1 MSETVCIAMPAS
13 MGGSSSSRGLPTKE
27 PIPIKGPEPP
37 DPKAKPENGG
47 PSDLPKS
54 YKPLRL
60 REDKLP
66 CFGVGDEFASIEEP
80 KRELG
85 DQAIDLEDEETNPW
99 TPALRDKLIE
109 EAR

>member
-1 MSETVCIAMPAS
+1 MRSYDSFNGRKQFITGAS
-13 MGGSSSSRGLPTKE
+13 NRGTHSNS
-27 PIPIKGPEPP
+27 GPEPP
-37 DPKAKPENGG
+37 DPKAKPESSR

-54 YKPLRL
+54 YKTLRL
-60 REDKLP
+60 REDNLP
-66 CFGVGDEFASIEEP
+66 CFRVGDKLASIEEP